1 MEKIFFITDL
11 DRTIIHSKHRGY
23 KCVEK
28 LGDKEITYMT
38 DYAYDKLQELLKRE
52 EFIFI
57 PCTMRNINQTLRV
70 DFIRDYNPQII
81 ICTNGAQIYID
92 GKLDEAWDKQMK
104 SLCNQDELNENINY
118 LEKLK
123 KEYKERIGVIE
134 IRNIEDSYITV
145 KCIDSYEAEKLYN
158 IINNKFG
165 KNINVLRIEAKIF
178 IIHNRINKVYA
189 VDYII
194 ERFNIKKLIT
204 SGDTEV
210 DREFTSRGITIL
222 PKHSS
227 FKHEKAIITEKSK
240 IHATEE
246 ILDYINKM
254 DEIDIKNNPE
264 EELDVLIL
272 KANNFL
278 NVGEFEKSKEY
289 FKKALEILDK
299 EKNKTELASIYLTI
313 SEIYKSVGKLDR
325 SLEYSQRVY
334 DIKKSDEDEYM
345 MKSLFR
351 IIETYIS
358 NYEYDMAKKYC
369 KIALASSIKN
379 KNRLLKRKPL
389 GLIS

>member
-1 MEKIFFITDL
+1 
-11 DRTIIHSKHRGY
+11 
-23 KCVEK
+23 
-28 LGDKEITYMT
+28 
-38 DYAYDKLQELLKRE
+38 
-52 EFIFI
+52 
-57 PCTMRNINQTLRV
+57 
-70 DFIRDYNPQII
+70 
-81 ICTNGAQIYID
+81 
-92 GKLDEAWDKQMK
+92 MK

-246 ILDYINKM
+246 ILDYINK
-254 DEIDIKNNPE
+254 
-264 EELDVLIL
+264 
-272 KANNFL
+272 
-278 NVGEFEKSKEY
+278 
-289 FKKALEILDK
+289 
-299 EKNKTELASIYLTI
+299 
-313 SEIYKSVGKLDR
+313 
-325 SLEYSQRVY
+325 
-334 DIKKSDEDEYM
+334 
-345 MKSLFR
+345 
-351 IIETYIS
+351 II
-358 NYEYDMAKKYC
+358 M
-369 KIALASSIKN
+369 
-379 KNRLLKRKPL
+379 
-389 GLIS
+389 

>member
-23 KCVEK
+23 KCAEK
-28 LGDKEITYMT
+28 LEDREITYMT
-38 DYAYDKLQELLKRE
+38 DYAYEKLQALLKRE

-70 DFIRDYNPQII
+70 DFIRSYNPKII

-92 GKLDEAWDKQMK
+92 GNLDKVWDKQMK
-104 SLCNQDELNENINY
+104 YLCDENELNKNIKY

-123 KEYKERIGVIE
+123 EEYKERIGVIE
-134 IRNIEDSYITV
+134 IRNIEDFYITV

-194 ERFNIKKLIT
+194 KRFNIKKLIT

-246 ILDYINKM
+246 ILDYINK
-254 DEIDIKNNPE
+254 I
-264 EELDVLIL
+264 
-272 KANNFL
+272 
-278 NVGEFEKSKEY
+278 
-289 FKKALEILDK
+289 
-299 EKNKTELASIYLTI
+299 
-313 SEIYKSVGKLDR
+313 
-325 SLEYSQRVY
+325 
-334 DIKKSDEDEYM
+334 M
-345 MKSLFR
+345 M
-351 IIETYIS
+351 
-358 NYEYDMAKKYC
+358 
-369 KIALASSIKN
+369 
-379 KNRLLKRKPL
+379 
-389 GLIS
+389 

>member
-28 LGDKEITYMT
+28 LEDREITYMT
-38 DYAYDKLQELLKRE
+38 DYAYEKLQALLRRE

-70 DFIRDYNPQII
+70 DFIRDYNPEII

-246 ILDYINKM
+246 ILDYINK
-254 DEIDIKNNPE
+254 
-264 EELDVLIL
+264 
-272 KANNFL
+272 
-278 NVGEFEKSKEY
+278 
-289 FKKALEILDK
+289 
-299 EKNKTELASIYLTI
+299 
-313 SEIYKSVGKLDR
+313 
-325 SLEYSQRVY
+325 
-334 DIKKSDEDEYM
+334 
-345 MKSLFR
+345 
-351 IIETYIS
+351 II
-358 NYEYDMAKKYC
+358 M
-369 KIALASSIKN
+369 
-379 KNRLLKRKPL
+379 
-389 GLIS
+389 

>member
-28 LGDKEITYMT
+28 LEDREITYMT
-38 DYAYDKLQELLKRE
+38 DYAYEKLQALLRRE

-70 DFIRDYNPQII
+70 DFIRDYNPPII

-123 KEYKERIGVIE
+123 KKYKERIGVIE

-246 ILDYINKM
+246 ILDYINK
-254 DEIDIKNNPE
+254 
-264 EELDVLIL
+264 
-272 KANNFL
+272 
-278 NVGEFEKSKEY
+278 
-289 FKKALEILDK
+289 
-299 EKNKTELASIYLTI
+299 
-313 SEIYKSVGKLDR
+313 
-325 SLEYSQRVY
+325 
-334 DIKKSDEDEYM
+334 
-345 MKSLFR
+345 
-351 IIETYIS
+351 II
-358 NYEYDMAKKYC
+358 M
-369 KIALASSIKN
+369 
-379 KNRLLKRKPL
+379 
-389 GLIS
+389 

>member
-11 DRTIIHSKHRGY
+11 DRTIIHSKHKGY

-70 DFIRDYNPQII
+70 DFIRDYNPKII

-92 GKLDEAWDKQMK
+92 GKLDKAWDKQMK
-104 SLCNQDELNENINY
+104 SLCDKDELNKNIDY

-123 KEYKERIGVIE
+123 EEYKKLIGVIE
-134 IRNIEDSYITV
+134 VRNIEDFYITV
-145 KCIDSYEAEKLYN
+145 KCIDSYEAEKFYN
-158 IINNKFG
+158 IISDKFH
-165 KNINVLRIEAKIF
+165 KNINVLKIEAKIF

-246 ILDYINKM
+246 ILDYINK
-254 DEIDIKNNPE
+254 
-264 EELDVLIL
+264 
-272 KANNFL
+272 
-278 NVGEFEKSKEY
+278 
-289 FKKALEILDK
+289 
-299 EKNKTELASIYLTI
+299 
-313 SEIYKSVGKLDR
+313 
-325 SLEYSQRVY
+325 
-334 DIKKSDEDEYM
+334 
-345 MKSLFR
+345 
-351 IIETYIS
+351 II
-358 NYEYDMAKKYC
+358 M
-369 KIALASSIKN
+369 
-379 KNRLLKRKPL
+379 
-389 GLIS
+389 

>member
-1 MEKIFFITDL
+1 MEKL
-11 DRTIIHSKHRGY
+11 EDR
-23 KCVEK
+23 
-28 LGDKEITYMT
+28 EITYMT
-38 DYAYDKLQELLKRE
+38 DYAYEKLQALLKRE

-70 DFIRDYNPQII
+70 DFIRSYNPKII

-92 GKLDEAWDKQMK
+92 GKLDKVWDKQMK
-104 SLCNQDELNENINY
+104 YLCDENELNKNIKY

-123 KEYKERIGVIE
+123 EEYKERIGVIE
-134 IRNIEDSYITV
+134 IRNIEDFYITV

-158 IINNKFG
+158 IINNKFD

-194 ERFNIKKLIT
+194 KRFNIKKLIT

-246 ILDYINKM
+246 ILDYINK
-254 DEIDIKNNPE
+254 I
-264 EELDVLIL
+264 
-272 KANNFL
+272 
-278 NVGEFEKSKEY
+278 
-289 FKKALEILDK
+289 
-299 EKNKTELASIYLTI
+299 
-313 SEIYKSVGKLDR
+313 
-325 SLEYSQRVY
+325 
-334 DIKKSDEDEYM
+334 M
-345 MKSLFR
+345 M
-351 IIETYIS
+351 
-358 NYEYDMAKKYC
+358 
-369 KIALASSIKN
+369 
-379 KNRLLKRKPL
+379 
-389 GLIS
+389 

>member
-11 DRTIIHSKHRGY
+11 DRTIIHSKHKGY

-70 DFIRDYNPQII
+70 DFIRDYNPKII

-165 KNINVLRIEAKIF
+165 
-178 IIHNRINKVYA
+178 
-189 VDYII
+189 
-194 ERFNIKKLIT
+194 
-204 SGDTEV
+204 
-210 DREFTSRGITIL
+210 
-222 PKHSS
+222 
-227 FKHEKAIITEKSK
+227 
-240 IHATEE
+240 
-246 ILDYINKM
+246 
-254 DEIDIKNNPE
+254 
-264 EELDVLIL
+264 
-272 KANNFL
+272 
-278 NVGEFEKSKEY
+278 
-289 FKKALEILDK
+289 
-299 EKNKTELASIYLTI
+299 
-313 SEIYKSVGKLDR
+313 
-325 SLEYSQRVY
+325 
-334 DIKKSDEDEYM
+334 
-345 MKSLFR
+345 
-351 IIETYIS
+351 
-358 NYEYDMAKKYC
+358 
-369 KIALASSIKN
+369 
-379 KNRLLKRKPL
+379 
-389 GLIS
+389 

>member
-1 MEKIFFITDL
+1 
-11 DRTIIHSKHRGY
+11 
-23 KCVEK
+23 
-28 LGDKEITYMT
+28 
-38 DYAYDKLQELLKRE
+38 
-52 EFIFI
+52 
-57 PCTMRNINQTLRV
+57 MRNINQTFRV
-70 DFIRDYNPQII
+70 DFIRDYNPKII
-81 ICTNGAQIYID
+81 ICTNGAHIYID
-92 GKLDEAWDKQMK
+92 GKLDKAWDKQMK

-145 KCIDSYEAEKLYN
+145 KSIDSYEAEKLYN

-178 IIHNRINKVYA
+178 IIHNIINKVYA

-246 ILDYINKM
+246 ILDYINK
-254 DEIDIKNNPE
+254 
-264 EELDVLIL
+264 
-272 KANNFL
+272 
-278 NVGEFEKSKEY
+278 
-289 FKKALEILDK
+289 
-299 EKNKTELASIYLTI
+299 
-313 SEIYKSVGKLDR
+313 
-325 SLEYSQRVY
+325 
-334 DIKKSDEDEYM
+334 
-345 MKSLFR
+345 
-351 IIETYIS
+351 II
-358 NYEYDMAKKYC
+358 M
-369 KIALASSIKN
+369 
-379 KNRLLKRKPL
+379 
-389 GLIS
+389 

>member
-28 LGDKEITYMT
+28 LEDREITYMT
-38 DYAYDKLQELLKRE
+38 DYAYEKLQALLRRE

-70 DFIRDYNPQII
+70 DFIRDYNPPII

-118 LEKLK
+118 LENLK

-246 ILDYINKM
+246 ILDYINK
-254 DEIDIKNNPE
+254 
-264 EELDVLIL
+264 
-272 KANNFL
+272 
-278 NVGEFEKSKEY
+278 
-289 FKKALEILDK
+289 
-299 EKNKTELASIYLTI
+299 
-313 SEIYKSVGKLDR
+313 
-325 SLEYSQRVY
+325 
-334 DIKKSDEDEYM
+334 
-345 MKSLFR
+345 
-351 IIETYIS
+351 II
-358 NYEYDMAKKYC
+358 M
-369 KIALASSIKN
+369 
-379 KNRLLKRKPL
+379 
-389 GLIS
+389 